1 MRRRKMNFKLEET
14 DGLDEDI
21 LDDQEKDDNKDFT
34 DEKEFDPLGFEEE
47 DDDEKENESAVYEE
61 DEPDDENEEYDEED
75 GPVSKGSSLIL
86 GQTIDIAPFN
96 EQEEDNLAY
105 TEAIAAYYDDNDYE
119 QAIEKF
125 SDAIKNEKKQ
135 SRGKQST
142 TNEILAKSIYWQA
155 EAYVKTHDI
164 PKAIKTFES
173 LEKTC
178 SEHYLTNAAQ
188 RRAKTLKT
196 KHS

>member
-1 MRRRKMNFKLEET
+1 MKFKLEEL
-14 DGLDEDI
+14 DGLDEEI
-21 LDDQEKDDNKDFT
+21 LDALEKDNNKDFT
-34 DEKEFDPLGFEEE
+34 DEKEFEPLGHEE
-47 DDDEKENESAVYEE
+47 DNDEEDAASPAYEAEEPDDTADEDDEE
-61 DEPDDENEEYDEED
+61 DEPAN
-75 GPVSKGSSLIL
+75 KGSSLIL

-105 TEAIAAYYDDNDYE
+105 TEAITAYYDDNDYE

-125 SDAIKNEKKQ
+125 NDAIKNEKKQ
-135 SRGKQST
+135 RRGKKSA

-173 LEKTC
+173 LVKTC
-178 SEHYLTNAAQ
+178 SGHYLKLAAQ
-188 RRAKTLKT
+188 RRAETLKI
-196 KHS
+196 KQS

>member
-1 MRRRKMNFKLEET
+1 MNFKLEEL
-14 DGLDEDI
+14 DGLEEDI
-21 LDDQEKDDNKDFT
+21 LDALEKDDSKDFT
-34 DEKEFDPLGFEEE
+34 EEKEFDPLGYEA
-47 DDDEKENESAVYEE
+47 DDDEKDAASAVYEA
-61 DEPDDENEEYDEED
+61 DEPDDTEDEYDEED
-75 GPVSKGSSLIL
+75 EPFRKGSSLIL

-105 TEAIAAYYDDNDYE
+105 TEAITAYYDDNDYE

-135 SRGKQST
+135 RKGKQSAT
-142 TNEILAKSIYWQA
+142 SEILAKSIYWQA

-173 LEKTC
+173 LVKTC
-178 SEHYLTNAAQ
+178 SEHYLTLAAQ
-188 RRAKTLKT
+188 RRADTLKV

>member
-1 MRRRKMNFKLEET
+1 MKFKLEEL
-14 DGLDEDI
+14 DGLDEEI
-21 LDDQEKDDNKDFT
+21 LDASEKDDDKDFT
-34 DEKEFDPLGFEEE
+34 GEKEFDPLG
-47 DDDEKENESAVYEE
+47 YEE
-61 DEPDDENEEYDEED
+61 DNDEEDAASVVYEAEEPDDTEGEYDEED
-75 GPVSKGSSLIL
+75 EPVRKGSSLIL

-96 EQEEDNLAY
+96 EQEENNMAY

-135 SRGKQST
+135 RRGKHSA

-173 LEKTC
+173 LVKTC
-178 SEHYLTNAAQ
+178 NEHYLMIAAQ
-188 RRAKTLKT
+188 RRAETLKA

>member
-1 MRRRKMNFKLEET
+1 MKFKLEEL
-14 DGLDEDI
+14 DGLDEEI
-21 LDDQEKDDNKDFT
+21 LDASEKDDDKDFT
-34 DEKEFDPLGFEEE
+34 DEKEFDPLGYEE
-47 DDDEKENESAVYEE
+47 DNDEEDAASVVYEAEEPDDTEGKYDEE
-61 DEPDDENEEYDEED
+61 DEP
-75 GPVSKGSSLIL
+75 VRKGSSLIL

-96 EQEEDNLAY
+96 EQEENNMAY

-135 SRGKQST
+135 RRGKHSA

-173 LEKTC
+173 LVKTC
-178 SEHYLTNAAQ
+178 NEHYLMIAAQ
-188 RRAKTLKT
+188 RRAKTLKA

>member
-1 MRRRKMNFKLEET
+1 MKFKLEEL
-14 DGLDEDI
+14 DGLDEEI
-21 LDDQEKDDNKDFT
+21 LDALEKDDDKDFT
-34 DEKEFDPLGFEEE
+34 DEKEFDPLG
-47 DDDEKENESAVYEE
+47 YEE
-61 DEPDDENEEYDEED
+61 DNDEEDAASVVYEAEEPDDAEDEYDEE
-75 GPVSKGSSLIL
+75 GEPVRKDSSLIL
-86 GQTIDIAPFN
+86 GQTIDIAPFT
-96 EQEEDNLAY
+96 EQEENNMAY

-135 SRGKQST
+135 RRGKHSA

-173 LEKTC
+173 LVKTC
-178 SEHYLTNAAQ
+178 NEHYLMKAAQ
-188 RRAKTLKT
+188 RRAKTLKA

>member
-1 MRRRKMNFKLEET
+1 MKFKLEEL
-14 DGLDEDI
+14 DGLDEEI
-21 LDDQEKDDNKDFT
+21 LDALEKDDKKNLT
-34 DEKEFDPLGFEEE
+34 DEEEFDPLGYEEN
-47 DDDEKENESAVYEE
+47 DDEKDSESPAYEAEEPDDTEDDEE
-61 DEPDDENEEYDEED
+61 DEPVRN
-75 GPVSKGSSLIL
+75 GSSLIL

-105 TEAIAAYYDDNDYE
+105 TEAITAYYDDNDYE
-119 QAIEKF
+119 QAIERF

-135 SRGKQST
+135 RRGKQSA

-173 LEKTC
+173 LVKTC
-178 SEHYLTNAAQ
+178 SGHYLKLAAQ
-188 RRAKTLKT
+188 RRAETLKI
-196 KHS
+196 KQS